1 MQLSCSTGV
10 AVTSVICLITGYLAF
25 SRSHSGGVDG
35 LDILFLLSLC
45 GFLVCTIGL
54 LVEFARSSLSGS
66 AFPSGKNDAA
76 PSHHTLSTPPHSPN
90 SMKHDSPDDQPIV
103 MREAHR

>member
-10 AVTSVICLITGYLAF
+10 AVTSVICIITGYLAF
-25 SRSHSGGVDG
+25 ARTHSGGVDA
-35 LDILFLLSLC
+35 LDVLFLLSLC

-54 LVEFARSSLSGS
+54 LVEFAKSSLSGS
-66 AFPSGKNDAA
+66 AFPKLHDHGSTARSDF
-76 PSHHTLSTPPHSPN
+76 LSPPLSQA

-103 MREAHR
+103 MR